1 MSGYDE
7 EVSLEREDLTLPVLD
22 GHLASLRTLRDAL

>member
-7 EVSLEREDLTLPVLD
+7 DVALEMEDMTLPMLE